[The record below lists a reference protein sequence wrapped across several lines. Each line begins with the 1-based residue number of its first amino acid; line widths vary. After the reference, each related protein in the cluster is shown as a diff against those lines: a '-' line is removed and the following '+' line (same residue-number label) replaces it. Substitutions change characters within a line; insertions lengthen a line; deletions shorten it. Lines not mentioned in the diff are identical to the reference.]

1 MKELTRQ
8 EDKRGFGI
16 SEIIGIAV
24 MLLIAAIVVIP
35 GLRNISGQIMTGLGD
50 WVDDM
55 LPKIFDA
62 TSTPAP

>member
-24 MLLIAAIVVIP
+24 VLLIAAIVVIP
-35 GLRNISGQIMTGLGD
+35 GLRSISETIMTQLTA
-50 WVDDM
+50 WVNTM
-55 LPKIFDA
+55 LTKIFIP
-62 TSTPAP
+62 SP